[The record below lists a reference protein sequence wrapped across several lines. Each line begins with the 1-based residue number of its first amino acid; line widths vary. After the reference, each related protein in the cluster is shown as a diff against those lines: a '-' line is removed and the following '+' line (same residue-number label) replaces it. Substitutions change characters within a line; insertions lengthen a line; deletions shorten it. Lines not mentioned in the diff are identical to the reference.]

1 MLSKKLL
8 RASSRYH
15 LSPAADSNS
24 SELVLACPFNTNFGY
39 SDMSQIIRGSG
50 DSIYV
55 DPHPQGT
62 STIDTADYKFYGSS
76 VLAGTSIQNDDTR
89 VATSGFS
96 GFGSGNFTVEYWI
109 KVPDFG
115 SQSFSPLW
123 YQDGNSNG
131 FNTTINFTHI
141 NPSYHGE
148 LGVFI
153 DGESRCKSTTR
164 ITVNTWSHVAIVKNG
179 SYIYI
184 YHNGSNVSYHQ
195 SVVPA
200 GSITANTFLQLMTG
214 FDNTMSTTRMQ
225 DLRIYVGVAKY
236 TSNFTPPGAMFT

>member
-24 SELVLACPFNTNFGY
+24 SDLVLACPFNTNFGY
-39 SDMSQIIRGSG
+39 SDMSPIIRGSG
-50 DSIYV
+50 DSYTLG
-55 DPHPQGT
+55 PYGSST

-76 VLAGTSIQNDDTR
+76 FKAGNRGGSSRR
-89 VATSGFS
+89 VSTVNNFT
-96 GFGSGNFTVEYWI
+96 GFGSGDFTVEYWL

-115 SQSFSPLW
+115 SQSFSPL
-123 YQDGNSNG
+123 YHEAGGSG
-131 FNTTINFTHI
+131 FNNPINFTDVD
-141 NPSYHGE
+141 PSYHGE
-148 LGVFI
+148 LSVFI
-153 DGESRCKSTTR
+153 DTVSRCKSTSR
-164 ITVNTWSHVAIVKNG
+164 ITANTWSHVAIVKNG

-184 YHNGSNVSYHQ
+184 YHNGTDVSYQQ

-200 GSITANTFLQLMTG
+200 GSITANTTLDFLTG
-214 FDNTMSTTRMQ
+214 HDNTMSTTRMQ